1 MSSIRIYFSKLSTH
15 HNSLFLFA
23 PNCIILKQ
31 YSQLCAS
38 ILLGFIALAF
48 SSHAL
53 SQRSWPHALPDQ
65 ERDHVE
71 RIGFEQHTSRGIE
84 TPPPYDNIRT
94 AAEWE
99 EVEALT
105 ISWTDFPCIQKQIV
119 AAAKEECTV
128 IIFADDENQVTDYL
142 TGNQCG
148 GALTLDNIQV
158 VSAEYNSIWIRDYGA
173 NTVYGSWNDDR
184 VLVDWLYN
192 RPRPEDDAI
201 PDVLAETM
209 GIEIYSTTGVP
220 NDLMNTGGNWMSDGF
235 GTAFASELI
244 LEENNGGSTWWTDYP
259 DHTSAEID
267 QIISDFHGV
276 ETFITMPNLPYDGI
290 HHIDM
295 HMKLLDESTLLMAE
309 YPEGVAD
316 GPQINAN
323 LEYVLSNF
331 TTRWGTPFDV
341 IRIPSPP
348 EQGFGGGYP
357 DANGWYLTY
366 TNSVFVNNTI
376 LLPTYYTEYD
386 TTAVRIYEE
395 ALPGYNVVGIDCDN
409 NGEAIISLS
418 GAIHCITHTVGI
430 EDPLM
435 ISHLPLSD
443 TEDTENNYEVEAYI
457 SHRSEIASAFM
468 HWTTDPDDEW
478 SSVSM
483 ELISDETE
491 NWSANIPSQPAGTTV
506 YYYVEANAN
515 SGKMGTRPMPAPEG
529 WWSFDVI
536 DPSVSIVEQSVESP
550 LLQACPNPAAA
561 ITCIPVHLSRASE
574 GKLYLT
580 NALGQKALMIHR
592 GDFRAGPQK
601 YFFNAEGLA
610 QGAYLLTMD
619 LVNGERWTQH
629 LMIK

>member
-1 MSSIRIYFSKLSTH
+1 MVFV
-15 HNSLFLFA
+15 N
-23 PNCIILKQ
+23 
-31 YSQLCAS
+31 AS
-38 ILLGFIALAF
+38 NAQN
-48 SSHAL
+48 
-53 SQRSWPHALPDQ
+53 QRTWPHAITEQ
-65 ERDHVE
+65 ERDYVE
-71 RIGFEQHTSRGIE
+71 RIGFEPSVARGIE

-105 ISWTDFPCIQKQIV
+105 ISWTSFPCIQKQIV
-119 AAAKEECTV
+119 EAAKEECTV
-128 IIFADDENQVTDYL
+128 IIFADDMEEVTDYL

-148 GALTLDNIQV
+148 GALTLENIQIV
-158 VSAEYNSIWIRDYGA
+158 PTVYNSIWIRDYGA

-192 RPRPEDDAI
+192 RPRPDDDAI
-201 PDVLAETM
+201 PDVLASTM
-209 GIEIYSTTGVP
+209 GLELYSTTGTP

-244 LEENNGGSTWWTDYP
+244 IDENDGGSTWWTDYP
-259 DHTSAEID
+259 DHSEEEIN

-276 ETFITMPNLPYDGI
+276 DTYITMPNLPFDGI

-309 YPEGVAD
+309 YPEGTAD

-341 IRIPSPP
+341 VRIPSPP

-357 DANGWYLTY
+357 DENGWYLTY

-386 TTAVRIYEE
+386 TTALRIYEE

-435 ISHLPLSD
+435 ISHLPLPD
-443 TEDTENNYEVEAYI
+443 TDDTVNDYDVEAYI
-457 SHRSEIASAFM
+457 SHRSQIESATM
-468 HWTTDPDDEW
+468 HWSTNPASEWTAVPMALIDGETD
-478 SSVSM
+478 
-483 ELISDETE
+483 
-491 NWSANIPSQPAGTTV
+491 NWSASIPAQPLETTV

-515 SGKMGTRPMPAPEG
+515 SGKTGTRPMPAPDG
-529 WWSFDVI
+529 WWSFKVNDASLGI
-536 DPSVSIVEQSVESP
+536 NEIVQNSP
-550 LLQACPNPAAA
+550 LLQAFPNPASA
-561 ITCIPVHLSRASE
+561 ITCIPLHLRQAAE
-574 GKLYLT
+574 GQLYLS
-580 NALGQKALMIHR
+580 NALGQQIQMIHS
-592 GDFRAGPQK
+592 GDFRGGEQK
-601 YFFNAEGLA
+601 YFFDA
-610 QGAYLLTMD
+610 QGMAAGAYLLTLD
-619 LVNGERWTQH
+619 LDSGERWSQH
-629 LMIK
+629 LMIR

>member
-1 MSSIRIYFSKLSTH
+1 MVFV
-15 HNSLFLFA
+15 N
-23 PNCIILKQ
+23 
-31 YSQLCAS
+31 AS
-38 ILLGFIALAF
+38 NA
-48 SSHAL
+48 
-53 SQRSWPHALPDQ
+53 QTQPTWPHAITEQ
-65 ERDHVE
+65 ERDYVE
-71 RIGFEQHTSRGIE
+71 RVGFEPSVARGIE

-105 ISWTDFPCIQKQIV
+105 ISWTSFPCIQKQIV
-119 AAAKEECTV
+119 EAAKEECTV
-128 IIFADDENQVTDYL
+128 IIFAEDMEEVMDYL

-148 GALTLDNIQV
+148 GALTLENIQIV
-158 VSAEYNSIWIRDYGA
+158 PTVYNSIWIRDYGA

-201 PDVLAETM
+201 PDVLASTLGLEL
-209 GIEIYSTTGVP
+209 YSTTGTP

-244 LEENNGGSTWWTDYP
+244 IDENDGGSTWWTDYP
-259 DHTSAEID
+259 DHSEEEIN

-276 ETFITMPNLPYDGI
+276 DTYITMPNLPFDGI

-309 YPEGVAD
+309 YPEGTAD

-341 IRIPSPP
+341 VRIPSPP

-357 DANGWYLTY
+357 DENGWYLTY

-386 TTAVRIYEE
+386 TTALRIYEE

-435 ISHLPLSD
+435 ISHLPLPD
-443 TEDTENNYEVEAYI
+443 TDDTVNDYDVEAYI
-457 SHRSEIASAFM
+457 SHRSQIESATM
-468 HWTTDPDDEW
+468 HWSTNPASEW
-478 SSVSM
+478 TAVPM
-483 ELISDETE
+483 ALIDGETE
-491 NWSANIPSQPAGTTV
+491 NWSASIPAQPLETTV

-515 SGKMGTRPMPAPEG
+515 SGKTGTRPMPAPDG
-529 WWSFDVI
+529 WWSFNVNDASLGI
-536 DPSVSIVEQSVESP
+536 NEIEQNSP
-550 LLQACPNPAAA
+550 LLQAFPNPAAA
-561 ITCIPVHLSRASE
+561 ITCIPLHLRQAAE
-574 GKLYLT
+574 GQLYLS
-580 NALGQKALMIHR
+580 NALGQQIQMIHS
-592 GDFRAGPQK
+592 GDFRGGEQK
-601 YFFNAEGLA
+601 YFFDA
-610 QGAYLLTMD
+610 QSMAAGAYLLTLD
-619 LVNGERWTQH
+619 LDTGERWSQH
-629 LMIK
+629 LMIR

>member
-1 MSSIRIYFSKLSTH
+1 MFV
-15 HNSLFLFA
+15 N
-23 PNCIILKQ
+23 
-31 YSQLCAS
+31 AS
-38 ILLGFIALAF
+38 NA
-48 SSHAL
+48 
-53 SQRSWPHALPDQ
+53 QTQPTWPHAITEQ
-65 ERDHVE
+65 ERDYVE
-71 RIGFEQHTSRGIE
+71 RVGFEPSVARGIE

-105 ISWTDFPCIQKQIV
+105 ISWTSFPCIQKQIV
-119 AAAKEECTV
+119 EAAKEECTV
-128 IIFADDENQVTDYL
+128 IIFAEDMEEVTDYL

-148 GALTLDNIQV
+148 GALTLENIQIV
-158 VSAEYNSIWIRDYGA
+158 PTVYNSIWIRDYGA

-184 VLVDWLYN
+184 VLIDWLYN

-201 PDVLAETM
+201 PDVLASTLGLEL
-209 GIEIYSTTGVP
+209 YSTTGTP

-244 LEENNGGSTWWTDYP
+244 IDENDGGSTWWTDYP
-259 DHTSAEID
+259 DHSEEEIN

-276 ETFITMPNLPYDGI
+276 DTYITMPNLPFDGI

-309 YPEGVAD
+309 YPEGTAD

-341 IRIPSPP
+341 VRIPSPP

-357 DANGWYLTY
+357 DENGWYLTY

-386 TTAVRIYEE
+386 TTALRIYEE

-435 ISHLPLSD
+435 ISHLPLPD
-443 TEDTENNYEVEAYI
+443 TDDTVNDYDVEAYI
-457 SHRSEIASAFM
+457 SHRSQIESATM
-468 HWTTDPDDEW
+468 HWSTNPASEW
-478 SSVSM
+478 TAVPM
-483 ELISDETE
+483 ALIDGETE
-491 NWSANIPSQPAGTTV
+491 NWSASIPAQPLETTV

-515 SGKMGTRPMPAPEG
+515 SGKTGTRPMPAPDG
-529 WWSFDVI
+529 WWSFNVNDASLGI
-536 DPSVSIVEQSVESP
+536 NEIEQNSP
-550 LLQACPNPAAA
+550 LLQAFPNPAAA
-561 ITCIPVHLSRASE
+561 ITCIPLHLRQAAE
-574 GKLYLT
+574 GQLYLS
-580 NALGQKALMIHR
+580 NALGQQIKMIHS
-592 GDFRAGPQK
+592 GDFRGGEQK
-601 YFFNAEGLA
+601 YFFDA
-610 QGAYLLTMD
+610 QGMAAGAYLLTLD
-619 LVNGERWTQH
+619 LDTGKRWSQH
-629 LMIK
+629 LMIR

>member
-1 MSSIRIYFSKLSTH
+1 MVVA
-15 HNSLFLFA
+15 N
-23 PNCIILKQ
+23 
-31 YSQLCAS
+31 AS
-38 ILLGFIALAF
+38 NAQN
-48 SSHAL
+48 
-53 SQRSWPHALPDQ
+53 QRTWPHAITEQ
-65 ERDHVE
+65 ERDYVE
-71 RIGFEQHTSRGIE
+71 RIGFEPSAARGIE

-105 ISWTDFPCIQKQIV
+105 ISWTSFPCIQKQIV
-119 AAAKEECTV
+119 EAAKEECTV
-128 IIFADDENQVTDYL
+128 IIFADDMEEVTDYL

-148 GALTLDNIQV
+148 GALTLENIQIV
-158 VSAEYNSIWIRDYGA
+158 PSVYNSIWIRDYGA

-192 RPRPEDDAI
+192 RPRPDDDAI
-201 PDVLAETM
+201 PDVLASTLGLEL
-209 GIEIYSTTGVP
+209 YSTTGAP

-244 LEENNGGSTWWTDYP
+244 IDENDGGSTWWTDYP
-259 DHTSAEID
+259 DHSEEEIN

-276 ETFITMPNLPYDGI
+276 DTYITMPNLPFDGI

-309 YPEGVAD
+309 YPEGTAD

-341 IRIPSPP
+341 VRIPSPP

-357 DANGWYLTY
+357 DENGWYLTY

-386 TTAVRIYEE
+386 TTALRIYEE
-395 ALPGYNVVGIDCDN
+395 TLPGYNVVGIDCDN

-435 ISHLPLSD
+435 ISHLPLPD
-443 TEDTENNYEVEAYI
+443 TDDTVNDYAVEAYI
-457 SHRSEIASAFM
+457 SHRSQIESAIM
-468 HWTTDPDDEW
+468 HWRTSPASEW
-478 SSVSM
+478 NAVPM
-483 ELISDETE
+483 ALIDGETE
-491 NWSANIPSQPAGTTV
+491 NWIASIPAQPLETTV

-515 SGKMGTRPMPAPEG
+515 SGKTGTRPMPAPDG
-529 WWSFDVI
+529 WWSFNVNDASLGMSDFVQ
-536 DPSVSIVEQSVESP
+536 DSP
-550 LLQACPNPAAA
+550 LLQAFPNPAAA
-561 ITCIPVHLSRASE
+561 ITCIPLHLRQAAE
-574 GKLYLT
+574 GRLYLSNT
-580 NALGQKALMIHR
+580 LGQQIQMIHS
-592 GDFRAGPQK
+592 GDFRMGEQK
-601 YFFNAEGLA
+601 HFFNAQGMA
-610 QGAYLLTMD
+610 AGAYLLTLD
-619 LVNGERWTQH
+619 LDSGERWSQH
-629 LMIK
+629 LMIR

>member
-1 MSSIRIYFSKLSTH
+1 MVVA
-15 HNSLFLFA
+15 N
-23 PNCIILKQ
+23 
-31 YSQLCAS
+31 AS
-38 ILLGFIALAF
+38 NAQN
-48 SSHAL
+48 
-53 SQRSWPHALPDQ
+53 QRTWPHAITEQ
-65 ERDHVE
+65 ERDYVE
-71 RIGFEQHTSRGIE
+71 RIGFEPSAARGIE

-105 ISWTDFPCIQKQIV
+105 ISWTSFPCIQKQIV
-119 AAAKEECTV
+119 EAAKEECTV
-128 IIFADDENQVTDYL
+128 IIFADDMEEVTDYL

-148 GALTLDNIQV
+148 GALTLENIQIV
-158 VSAEYNSIWIRDYGA
+158 PSVYNSIWIRDYGA

-192 RPRPEDDAI
+192 RPRPDDDAI
-201 PDVLAETM
+201 PDVLASTLGLEL
-209 GIEIYSTTGVP
+209 YSTTGAP

-244 LEENNGGSTWWTDYP
+244 IDENDGGSTWWTDYP
-259 DHTSAEID
+259 DHSEEEIN

-276 ETFITMPNLPYDGI
+276 DTYITMPNLPFDGI

-309 YPEGVAD
+309 YPEGTAD

-341 IRIPSPP
+341 VRIPSPP

-357 DANGWYLTY
+357 DENGWYLTY

-386 TTAVRIYEE
+386 TTALRIYEE
-395 ALPGYNVVGIDCDN
+395 TLPGYNVVGIDCDN

-435 ISHLPLSD
+435 ISHLPLPD
-443 TEDTENNYEVEAYI
+443 TDDTVNDYAVEAYI
-457 SHRSEIASAFM
+457 SHRSQIESAIM
-468 HWTTDPDDEW
+468 HWRTSPASEW
-478 SSVSM
+478 NAVPM
-483 ELISDETE
+483 ALIDGETE
-491 NWSANIPSQPAGTTV
+491 NWIASIPAQPLETTV

-515 SGKMGTRPMPAPEG
+515 SGKTGTRPMPAPDG
-529 WWSFDVI
+529 WWSFNVNDASLGMS
-536 DPSVSIVEQSVESP
+536 DFAQDSP
-550 LLQACPNPAAA
+550 LLQAFPNPAAA
-561 ITCIPVHLSRASE
+561 ITCIPLHLRQAAE
-574 GKLYLT
+574 GRLYLSNT
-580 NALGQKALMIHR
+580 LGQQIQMIHS
-592 GDFRAGPQK
+592 GDFRMGEQK
-601 YFFNAEGLA
+601 HFFNAQGMA
-610 QGAYLLTMD
+610 AGAYLLTLD
-619 LVNGERWTQH
+619 LDSGERWSQH
-629 LMIK
+629 LMIR

>member
-1 MSSIRIYFSKLSTH
+1 MV
-15 HNSLFLFA
+15 FA
-23 PNCIILKQ
+23 N
-31 YSQLCAS
+31 AS
-38 ILLGFIALAF
+38 NAQN
-48 SSHAL
+48 
-53 SQRSWPHALPDQ
+53 QRTWPHAITEQ
-65 ERDHVE
+65 ERDYVE
-71 RIGFEQHTSRGIE
+71 RIGFEPSVARGIE

-105 ISWTDFPCIQKQIV
+105 ISWTSFPCIQKQIV
-119 AAAKEECTV
+119 EAAKEECTV
-128 IIFADDENQVTDYL
+128 IIFADDMEEVTDYL

-148 GALTLDNIQV
+148 GALTLENIQIV
-158 VSAEYNSIWIRDYGA
+158 PTVYNSIWIRDYGA

-192 RPRPEDDAI
+192 RPRPDDDAI
-201 PDVLAETM
+201 PDVLASTLGLEL
-209 GIEIYSTTGVP
+209 YSTTGAP

-244 LEENNGGSTWWTDYP
+244 IDENDGGSTWWTDYP
-259 DHTSAEID
+259 DHSEEEIN

-276 ETFITMPNLPYDGI
+276 DTYITMPNLPIDGI

-295 HMKLLDESTLLMAE
+295 HMKLLDESTLLKAE
-309 YPEGVAD
+309 YPEGTAD

-331 TTRWGTPFDV
+331 TTRWGTPFNV
-341 IRIPSPP
+341 VRIPSPP

-357 DANGWYLTY
+357 DENGWYLTY

-435 ISHLPLSD
+435 ISHLPLPD
-443 TEDTENNYEVEAYI
+443 TDDTVNDYAVEAYI
-457 SHRSEIASAFM
+457 SHRSQIESATM
-468 HWTTDPDDEW
+468 HWSTN
-478 SSVSM
+478 SVSEWNAVPM
-483 ELISDETE
+483 ALIDGETE
-491 NWSANIPSQPAGTTV
+491 NWSVSIPAQPLGTTV

-515 SGKMGTRPMPAPEG
+515 SGKTGTRPMPAPDG
-529 WWSFDVI
+529 WWSFNVNDASLGI
-536 DPSVSIVEQSVESP
+536 NEIVQNSP
-550 LLQACPNPAAA
+550 LLQAFPNPAAA
-561 ITCIPVHLSRASE
+561 ITCIPLHLRQASE
-574 GKLYLT
+574 GQLYLS
-580 NALGQKALMIHR
+580 NALGQQIQMIHS
-592 GDFRAGPQK
+592 GDFRGGEQK
-601 YFFNAEGLA
+601 YFFDA
-610 QGAYLLTMD
+610 QGMAAGAYLLTLD
-619 LVNGERWTQH
+619 LDSGERWSQH
-629 LMIK
+629 LMIR

>member
-1 MSSIRIYFSKLSTH
+1 MVFV
-15 HNSLFLFA
+15 N
-23 PNCIILKQ
+23 
-31 YSQLCAS
+31 AS
-38 ILLGFIALAF
+38 NAQT
-48 SSHAL
+48 
-53 SQRSWPHALPDQ
+53 QRTWPHAITEQ
-65 ERDHVE
+65 ERDYVE
-71 RIGFEQHTSRGIE
+71 RIGFEPSVARGIE

-105 ISWTDFPCIQKQIV
+105 ISWTSFPCIQKQIV
-119 AAAKEECTV
+119 EAAKEECTV
-128 IIFADDENQVTDYL
+128 IIFAEDMEEVTDYL

-148 GALTLDNIQV
+148 GALTLENIQIV
-158 VSAEYNSIWIRDYGA
+158 PTVYNSIWIRDYGA

-201 PDVLAETM
+201 PDVLASTLGLEL
-209 GIEIYSTTGVP
+209 YSTTGTP

-244 LEENNGGSTWWTDYP
+244 IDENDGGSTWWTDYP
-259 DHTSAEID
+259 DHSEEEIN

-276 ETFITMPNLPYDGI
+276 DTYITMPNLPFDGI

-309 YPEGVAD
+309 YPEGTAD

-341 IRIPSPP
+341 VRIPSPP

-357 DANGWYLTY
+357 DENGWYLTY

-386 TTAVRIYEE
+386 TTALRIYEE

-435 ISHLPLSD
+435 ISHLPLPD
-443 TEDTENNYEVEAYI
+443 TDDTVNDYDVEAYI
-457 SHRSEIASAFM
+457 SHRSQIESATM
-468 HWTTDPDDEW
+468 HWSTNPASEW
-478 SSVSM
+478 TAVPM
-483 ELISDETE
+483 ALIDGETE
-491 NWSANIPSQPAGTTV
+491 NWSASIPAQPLETTV

-515 SGKMGTRPMPAPEG
+515 SGKTGTRPMPAPDG
-529 WWSFDVI
+529 WWSFNVNDASLGI
-536 DPSVSIVEQSVESP
+536 NEIEQNSP
-550 LLQACPNPAAA
+550 LLQAFPNPAAA
-561 ITCIPVHLSRASE
+561 ITCIPLHLRQAAE
-574 GKLYLT
+574 GQLYLS
-580 NALGQKALMIHR
+580 NALGQQIQMIHS
-592 GDFRAGPQK
+592 GDFHGGEQK
-601 YFFNAEGLA
+601 YFFDA
-610 QGAYLLTMD
+610 QGMAAGAYLLTLD
-619 LVNGERWTQH
+619 LDTGERWSQH
-629 LMIK
+629 LMIR

>member
-1 MSSIRIYFSKLSTH
+1 MVFV
-15 HNSLFLFA
+15 N
-23 PNCIILKQ
+23 
-31 YSQLCAS
+31 AS
-38 ILLGFIALAF
+38 NA
-48 SSHAL
+48 
-53 SQRSWPHALPDQ
+53 QTQPTWPHAITEQ
-65 ERDHVE
+65 ERDYVE
-71 RIGFEQHTSRGIE
+71 RVGFEPSVARGIE

-105 ISWTDFPCIQKQIV
+105 ISWTSFPCIQKQIV
-119 AAAKEECTV
+119 EAAKEECTV
-128 IIFADDENQVTDYL
+128 IIFAEDMEEVMDYL

-148 GALTLDNIQV
+148 GALTLENIQIV
-158 VSAEYNSIWIRDYGA
+158 PTVYNSIWIRDYGA

-201 PDVLAETM
+201 PDVLASTLGLEL
-209 GIEIYSTTGVP
+209 YSTTGTP

-244 LEENNGGSTWWTDYP
+244 IDENDGGSTWWTDYP
-259 DHTSAEID
+259 DHSEEEIN

-276 ETFITMPNLPYDGI
+276 DTYITMPNLPFDGI

-309 YPEGVAD
+309 YPEGTAD

-341 IRIPSPP
+341 VRIPSPP

-357 DANGWYLTY
+357 DENGWYLTY

-386 TTAVRIYEE
+386 TTALRIYEE

-435 ISHLPLSD
+435 ISHLPLPD
-443 TEDTENNYEVEAYI
+443 TDDTVNDYDVEAYI
-457 SHRSEIASAFM
+457 SHRSQIESATM
-468 HWTTDPDDEW
+468 HWSTNPASEW
-478 SSVSM
+478 TAVPM
-483 ELISDETE
+483 ALIDGQTE
-491 NWSANIPSQPAGTTV
+491 NWSASIPAQPLETTV

-515 SGKMGTRPMPAPEG
+515 SGKTGTRPMPAPDG
-529 WWSFDVI
+529 WWSFNVNDASLGI
-536 DPSVSIVEQSVESP
+536 NEIEQNSP
-550 LLQACPNPAAA
+550 LLQAFPNPAAA
-561 ITCIPVHLSRASE
+561 ITCIPLHLRQAAE
-574 GKLYLT
+574 GQLYLS
-580 NALGQKALMIHR
+580 NALGQQIQMIHS
-592 GDFRAGPQK
+592 GDFRGGEQK
-601 YFFNAEGLA
+601 YFFDA
-610 QGAYLLTMD
+610 QSMAAGAYLLTLD
-619 LVNGERWTQH
+619 LDTGERWSQH
-629 LMIK
+629 LMIR

>member
-1 MSSIRIYFSKLSTH
+1 MV
-15 HNSLFLFA
+15 FA
-23 PNCIILKQ
+23 N
-31 YSQLCAS
+31 AS
-38 ILLGFIALAF
+38 NAQN
-48 SSHAL
+48 
-53 SQRSWPHALPDQ
+53 QRTWPHAITEQ
-65 ERDHVE
+65 ERDYVE
-71 RIGFEQHTSRGIE
+71 RIGFEPSVARGIE

-105 ISWTDFPCIQKQIV
+105 ISWTSFPCIQKQIV
-119 AAAKEECTV
+119 EAAKEECTV
-128 IIFADDENQVTDYL
+128 IIFADDMEEVTDYL

-148 GALTLDNIQV
+148 GALTLENIQIV
-158 VSAEYNSIWIRDYGA
+158 PTVYNSIWIRDYGA

-192 RPRPEDDAI
+192 RPRPDDDAI
-201 PDVLAETM
+201 PDVLASTLGLEL
-209 GIEIYSTTGVP
+209 YSTTGAP

-244 LEENNGGSTWWTDYP
+244 IDENDGGSTWWTDYP
-259 DHTSAEID
+259 DHSEEEIN

-276 ETFITMPNLPYDGI
+276 DTYITMPNLPFDGI

-309 YPEGVAD
+309 YPEGTAD

-331 TTRWGTPFDV
+331 TTRWGTPFNV
-341 IRIPSPP
+341 VRIPSPP

-357 DANGWYLTY
+357 DENGWYLTY

-435 ISHLPLSD
+435 ISHLPLPD
-443 TEDTENNYEVEAYI
+443 TDDTVNDYAVEAYI
-457 SHRSEIASAFM
+457 SHRSQIESATM
-468 HWTTDPDDEW
+468 HWSTN
-478 SSVSM
+478 SVSEWNAVPM
-483 ELISDETE
+483 ALIDGETE
-491 NWSANIPSQPAGTTV
+491 NWSVSIPAQPLGTTV

-515 SGKMGTRPMPAPEG
+515 SGKTGTRPMPAPDG
-529 WWSFDVI
+529 WWSFNVNDASLGI
-536 DPSVSIVEQSVESP
+536 NEIVQNSP
-550 LLQACPNPAAA
+550 LLQAFPNPAAA
-561 ITCIPVHLSRASE
+561 ITCIPLHLRQASE
-574 GKLYLT
+574 GQLYLS
-580 NALGQKALMIHR
+580 NALGQQIQMIHS
-592 GDFRAGPQK
+592 GDFRGGEQK
-601 YFFNAEGLA
+601 YFFDA
-610 QGAYLLTMD
+610 QGMAAGAYLLTLD
-619 LVNGERWTQH
+619 LDSGERWSQH
-629 LMIK
+629 LMIR

>member
-1 MSSIRIYFSKLSTH
+1 M
-15 HNSLFLFA
+15 FA
-23 PNCIILKQ
+23 N
-31 YSQLCAS
+31 AS
-38 ILLGFIALAF
+38 NAQT
-48 SSHAL
+48 
-53 SQRSWPHALPDQ
+53 QRTWPHAITEQ
-65 ERDHVE
+65 ERDYVE
-71 RIGFEQHTSRGIE
+71 RIGFEPSVARGIE

-105 ISWTDFPCIQKQIV
+105 ISWTSFPCIQKQIV
-119 AAAKEECTV
+119 EAAKEECTV
-128 IIFADDENQVTDYL
+128 IIFADDMEEVTDYL

-148 GALTLDNIQV
+148 GALTLENIQIV
-158 VSAEYNSIWIRDYGA
+158 PTVYNSIWIRDYGA
-173 NTVYGSWNDDR
+173 NTVYGTWNDDR

-201 PDVLAETM
+201 PDVLASTLGLEL
-209 GIEIYSTTGVP
+209 YSTTGTP

-244 LEENNGGSTWWTDYP
+244 IDENDGGSTWWTDYP
-259 DHTSAEID
+259 DHSEEEIN

-276 ETFITMPNLPYDGI
+276 DTYITMPNLPFDGI

-309 YPEGVAD
+309 YPEGIAD

-341 IRIPSPP
+341 VRIPSPP

-357 DANGWYLTY
+357 DENGWYLTY

-386 TTAVRIYEE
+386 TTALRIYEE
-395 ALPGYNVVGIDCDN
+395 TLPGYNVVGIDCDN

-435 ISHLPLSD
+435 ISHLPLPD
-443 TEDTENNYEVEAYI
+443 TDDTVNDYAVEAYI
-457 SHRSEIASAFM
+457 SHRSQIESAIM
-468 HWTTDPDDEW
+468 HWRTSPASEW
-478 SSVSM
+478 NAVPM
-483 ELISDETE
+483 ALIDGETE
-491 NWSANIPSQPAGTTV
+491 NWIASIPAQPLETTV

-515 SGKMGTRPMPAPEG
+515 SGKTGTRPMPAPDG
-529 WWSFDVI
+529 WWSFNINDASLGMS
-536 DPSVSIVEQSVESP
+536 DFAQDSP
-550 LLQACPNPAAA
+550 LLQAFPNPAAA
-561 ITCIPVHLSRASE
+561 ITCIPLHLRQAAE
-574 GKLYLT
+574 GRLYLSNT
-580 NALGQKALMIHR
+580 LGQQIQMIHS
-592 GDFRAGPQK
+592 GDFRMGEQK
-601 YFFNAEGLA
+601 HFFNAQGMA
-610 QGAYLLTMD
+610 AGAYLLTLD
-619 LVNGERWTQH
+619 LDSGERWSQH
-629 LMIK
+629 LMIR

>member
-1 MSSIRIYFSKLSTH
+1 MVFV
-15 HNSLFLFA
+15 N
-23 PNCIILKQ
+23 
-31 YSQLCAS
+31 AS
-38 ILLGFIALAF
+38 NAQN
-48 SSHAL
+48 
-53 SQRSWPHALPDQ
+53 QRTWPHAITEQ
-65 ERDHVE
+65 ERDYVE
-71 RIGFEQHTSRGIE
+71 RIGFEPSVARGIE

-105 ISWTDFPCIQKQIV
+105 ISWTSFPCIQKQIV
-119 AAAKEECTV
+119 EAAKEECTV
-128 IIFADDENQVTDYL
+128 IIFADDMEEVTDYL

-148 GALTLDNIQV
+148 GALTLENIQIV
-158 VSAEYNSIWIRDYGA
+158 PTVYNSIWIRDYGA

-201 PDVLAETM
+201 PDVLASTLGLEL
-209 GIEIYSTTGVP
+209 YSTTGTP

-244 LEENNGGSTWWTDYP
+244 IDENDGGSTWWTDYP
-259 DHTSAEID
+259 DHSEEEIN

-276 ETFITMPNLPYDGI
+276 DTYITMPNLPFDGI

-309 YPEGVAD
+309 YPEGTAD

-341 IRIPSPP
+341 VRIPSPP

-357 DANGWYLTY
+357 DENGWYLTY

-386 TTAVRIYEE
+386 TTALRIYEE

-435 ISHLPLSD
+435 ISHLPLPD
-443 TEDTENNYEVEAYI
+443 TDDTVNDYDVEAYI
-457 SHRSEIASAFM
+457 SHRSQIESATM
-468 HWTTDPDDEW
+468 HWSTNPASEW
-478 SSVSM
+478 TAVPM
-483 ELISDETE
+483 ALIDGETE
-491 NWSANIPSQPAGTTV
+491 NWSASIPAQPLETTV

-515 SGKMGTRPMPAPEG
+515 SGKMGTRPMPAPDG
-529 WWSFDVI
+529 WWSFNVNDASLGI
-536 DPSVSIVEQSVESP
+536 NEIEQNSP
-550 LLQACPNPAAA
+550 LLQAFPNPAAA
-561 ITCIPVHLSRASE
+561 ITCIPLHLRQAAE
-574 GKLYLT
+574 GQLYLS
-580 NALGQKALMIHR
+580 NALGQQIQMIHS
-592 GDFRAGPQK
+592 GDFRGGEQK
-601 YFFNAEGLA
+601 YFFDA
-610 QGAYLLTMD
+610 QGMAAGAYLLTLD
-619 LVNGERWTQH
+619 LDTGERWSQH
-629 LMIK
+629 LMIR

>member
-1 MSSIRIYFSKLSTH
+1 MV
-15 HNSLFLFA
+15 FA
-23 PNCIILKQ
+23 N
-31 YSQLCAS
+31 AS
-38 ILLGFIALAF
+38 NAQN
-48 SSHAL
+48 
-53 SQRSWPHALPDQ
+53 QRTWPHAITEQ
-65 ERDHVE
+65 ERDYVE
-71 RIGFEQHTSRGIE
+71 RIGFEPSVARGIE

-105 ISWTDFPCIQKQIV
+105 ISWTSFPCIQKQIV
-119 AAAKEECTV
+119 EAAKEECTV
-128 IIFADDENQVTDYL
+128 IIFADDMEEVTDYL

-148 GALTLDNIQV
+148 GALTLENIQIV
-158 VSAEYNSIWIRDYGA
+158 PTVYNSIWIRDYGA

-192 RPRPEDDAI
+192 RPRPDDDAI
-201 PDVLAETM
+201 PDVLASTLGLEL
-209 GIEIYSTTGVP
+209 YSTTGAP

-244 LEENNGGSTWWTDYP
+244 IDENDGGSTWWTDYP
-259 DHTSAEID
+259 DHSEEEIN

-276 ETFITMPNLPYDGI
+276 DTYITMPNLPFDGI

-309 YPEGVAD
+309 YPEGPAD

-331 TTRWGTPFDV
+331 TTRWGTPFNV
-341 IRIPSPP
+341 VRIPSPP

-357 DANGWYLTY
+357 DENGWYLTY

-435 ISHLPLSD
+435 ISHLPLPD
-443 TEDTENNYEVEAYI
+443 TDDTVNDYAVEAYI
-457 SHRSEIASAFM
+457 SHRSQIESATM
-468 HWTTDPDDEW
+468 HWSTN
-478 SSVSM
+478 SVSEWNAVPM
-483 ELISDETE
+483 ALIDGETE
-491 NWSANIPSQPAGTTV
+491 NWSVSIPAQPLGTTV

-515 SGKMGTRPMPAPEG
+515 SGKTGTRPMPAPDG
-529 WWSFDVI
+529 WWSFNVNDASLGI
-536 DPSVSIVEQSVESP
+536 NEIVQNSP
-550 LLQACPNPAAA
+550 LLQAFPNPAAA
-561 ITCIPVHLSRASE
+561 ITCIPLHLRQASE
-574 GKLYLT
+574 GQLYLS
-580 NALGQKALMIHR
+580 NALGQQIQMIHS
-592 GDFRAGPQK
+592 GDFRGGEQK
-601 YFFNAEGLA
+601 YFFDA
-610 QGAYLLTMD
+610 QGMAAGAYLLTLD
-619 LVNGERWTQH
+619 LDSGERWSQH
-629 LMIK
+629 LMIR

>member
-1 MSSIRIYFSKLSTH
+1 M
-15 HNSLFLFA
+15 
-23 PNCIILKQ
+23 KQ
-31 YSQLCAS
+31 LSQLFS
-38 ILLGFIALAF
+38 TIFLGFMVFANA
-48 SSHAL
+48 SNAQT
-53 SQRSWPHALPDQ
+53 QRTWPHAITEQ
-65 ERDHVE
+65 ERDYVE
-71 RIGFEQHTSRGIE
+71 RIGFEPSVARGIE

-105 ISWTDFPCIQKQIV
+105 ISWTSFPCIQKQIV
-119 AAAKEECTV
+119 EAAKEECTV
-128 IIFADDENQVTDYL
+128 IIFAEDMEEVTDYL

-148 GALTLDNIQV
+148 GALTLENIQIV
-158 VSAEYNSIWIRDYGA
+158 PTVYNSIWIRDYGA

-201 PDVLAETM
+201 PDVLASTLGLEL
-209 GIEIYSTTGVP
+209 YSTTGTP

-244 LEENNGGSTWWTDYP
+244 IDENDGGSTWWTDYP
-259 DHTSAEID
+259 DHSEEEIN

-276 ETFITMPNLPYDGI
+276 DTYITMPNLPFDGI

-309 YPEGVAD
+309 YPEGTAD

-331 TTRWGTPFDV
+331 TTRWGTPFEV
-341 IRIPSPP
+341 VRIPSPP

-357 DANGWYLTY
+357 DENGWYLTY

-386 TTAVRIYEE
+386 TTALRIYEE

-435 ISHLPLSD
+435 ISHLPLPDTDDTVSD
-443 TEDTENNYEVEAYI
+443 YDVEAYI
-457 SHRSEIASAFM
+457 SHRSQIESATM
-468 HWTTDPDDEW
+468 HWRTNPGSEW
-478 SSVSM
+478 TAVPM
-483 ELISDETE
+483 ALIDGETE
-491 NWSANIPSQPAGTTV
+491 NWSASIPAQPLETTV

-515 SGKMGTRPMPAPEG
+515 SGKTGTRPMPAPDG
-529 WWSFDVI
+529 WWSFNVNDASLGMNEI
-536 DPSVSIVEQSVESP
+536 EQNSP
-550 LLQACPNPAAA
+550 LLQAFPNPAAA
-561 ITCIPVHLSRASE
+561 ITCIPLQLRQAAE
-574 GKLYLT
+574 GQLYLS
-580 NALGQKALMIHR
+580 NALGQQIQMIHS
-592 GDFRAGPQK
+592 GDFRRGEQK
-601 YFFNAEGLA
+601 YFFDA
-610 QGAYLLTMD
+610 QGMAAGAYLLTLD
-619 LVNGERWTQH
+619 LDTGERWSQH
-629 LMIK
+629 LMIR

>member
-1 MSSIRIYFSKLSTH
+1 MVFV
-15 HNSLFLFA
+15 N
-23 PNCIILKQ
+23 
-31 YSQLCAS
+31 AS
-38 ILLGFIALAF
+38 NAQT
-48 SSHAL
+48 
-53 SQRSWPHALPDQ
+53 QRTWPHAITEQ
-65 ERDHVE
+65 ERDYVE
-71 RIGFEQHTSRGIE
+71 RIGFEPSVARGIE

-105 ISWTDFPCIQKQIV
+105 ISWTSFPCIQKQIV
-119 AAAKEECTV
+119 EAAKEECTV
-128 IIFADDENQVTDYL
+128 IIFAEDMEEVMDYL

-148 GALTLDNIQV
+148 GALTLENIQIV
-158 VSAEYNSIWIRDYGA
+158 PTVYNSIWIRDYGA

-201 PDVLAETM
+201 PDVLASTLGLEL
-209 GIEIYSTTGVP
+209 YSTTGTP

-244 LEENNGGSTWWTDYP
+244 IDENDGGSTWWTDYP
-259 DHTSAEID
+259 DHSEEEIN

-276 ETFITMPNLPYDGI
+276 DTYITMPNLPFDGI

-309 YPEGVAD
+309 YPEGTAD

-341 IRIPSPP
+341 VRIPSPP

-357 DANGWYLTY
+357 DENGWYLTY

-386 TTAVRIYEE
+386 TTALRIYEE

-435 ISHLPLSD
+435 ISHLPLPD
-443 TEDTENNYEVEAYI
+443 TDDTVNDYDVEAYI
-457 SHRSEIASAFM
+457 SHRSQIESATM
-468 HWTTDPDDEW
+468 HWSTNPASEW
-478 SSVSM
+478 TAVPM
-483 ELISDETE
+483 ALIDGETE
-491 NWSANIPSQPAGTTV
+491 NWSASIPAQPLETTV

-515 SGKMGTRPMPAPEG
+515 SGKTGTRPMPAPDG
-529 WWSFDVI
+529 WWSFNVNDASLGI
-536 DPSVSIVEQSVESP
+536 NEIEQNSP
-550 LLQACPNPAAA
+550 LLQAFPNPAAA
-561 ITCIPVHLSRASE
+561 ITCIPLHLRQAAE
-574 GKLYLT
+574 GQLYLS
-580 NALGQKALMIHR
+580 NALGQQIKMIHS
-592 GDFRAGPQK
+592 GDFRGGEQK
-601 YFFNAEGLA
+601 YFFDA
-610 QGAYLLTMD
+610 QSMAAGAYLLTLD
-619 LVNGERWTQH
+619 LDTGERWSQH
-629 LMIK
+629 LMIR

>member
-1 MSSIRIYFSKLSTH
+1 MVFV
-15 HNSLFLFA
+15 N
-23 PNCIILKQ
+23 
-31 YSQLCAS
+31 AS
-38 ILLGFIALAF
+38 NA
-48 SSHAL
+48 
-53 SQRSWPHALPDQ
+53 QTQPTWPHAITEQ
-65 ERDHVE
+65 ERDYVE
-71 RIGFEQHTSRGIE
+71 RVGFEPSVARGIE

-105 ISWTDFPCIQKQIV
+105 ISWTSFPCIQKQIV
-119 AAAKEECTV
+119 EAAKEECKV
-128 IIFADDENQVTDYL
+128 IIFAEDMEEVMDYL

-148 GALTLDNIQV
+148 GALTLENIQIV
-158 VSAEYNSIWIRDYGA
+158 PTVYNSIWIRDYGA

-201 PDVLAETM
+201 PDVLASTLGLEL
-209 GIEIYSTTGVP
+209 YSTTGTP

-244 LEENNGGSTWWTDYP
+244 IDENDGGSTWWTDYP
-259 DHTSAEID
+259 DHSEEEIN

-276 ETFITMPNLPYDGI
+276 DTYITMPNLPFDGI

-309 YPEGVAD
+309 YPEGTAD

-341 IRIPSPP
+341 VRIPSPP

-357 DANGWYLTY
+357 DENGWYLTY

-386 TTAVRIYEE
+386 TTALRIYEE

-435 ISHLPLSD
+435 ISHLPLPD
-443 TEDTENNYEVEAYI
+443 TDDTVNDYDVEAYI
-457 SHRSEIASAFM
+457 SHRSQIESATM
-468 HWTTDPDDEW
+468 HWSTNPASEW
-478 SSVSM
+478 TAVPM
-483 ELISDETE
+483 ALIDGETE
-491 NWSANIPSQPAGTTV
+491 NWSASIPAQPLETTV

-515 SGKMGTRPMPAPEG
+515 SGKTGTRPMPAPDG
-529 WWSFDVI
+529 WWSFNVNDASLGI
-536 DPSVSIVEQSVESP
+536 NEIEQNSP
-550 LLQACPNPAAA
+550 LLQAFPNPAAA
-561 ITCIPVHLSRASE
+561 ITCIPLHLRQAAE
-574 GKLYLT
+574 GQLYLS
-580 NALGQKALMIHR
+580 NALGQQIQMIHS
-592 GDFRAGPQK
+592 GDFRGGEQK
-601 YFFNAEGLA
+601 YFFDA
-610 QGAYLLTMD
+610 QGMAAGAYLLTLD
-619 LVNGERWTQH
+619 LDTGERWSQH
-629 LMIK
+629 LMIR

>member
-1 MSSIRIYFSKLSTH
+1 LSH
-15 HNSLFLFA
+15 LNLLFLSL
-23 PNCIILKQ
+23 PNSFILKQ
-31 YSQLCAS
+31 LSQLCAS
-38 ILLGFIALAF
+38 ALLFFIAVNF
-48 SSHAL
+48 PSDSV
-53 SQRSWPHALPDQ
+53 SQRSWPHALTDQ

-71 RIGFEQHTSRGIE
+71 RIGFEPHVVRGIE

-119 AAAKEECTV
+119 EAAKEECTV
-128 IIFADDENQVTDYL
+128 IIFADDEEEVINYL
-142 TGNQCG
+142 TGNACG
-148 GALTLDNIQV
+148 GPLTLENVQIV
-158 VSAEYNSIWIRDYGA
+158 PTEYNSIWIRDYGA

-209 GIEIYSTTGVP
+209 DLEIYSTTGAP

-259 DHTSAEID
+259 DHSANDID
-267 QIISDFHGV
+267 QIIQDFHGV
-276 ETFITMPNLPYDGI
+276 DTYITMPNLPYDGI

-331 TTRWGTPFDV
+331 TTRWGTPFEV

-348 EQGFGGGYP
+348 EQGWGGGYP

-386 TTAVRIYEE
+386 TTALRIYDE

-435 ISHLPLSD
+435 ISHLPLLD
-443 TEDTENNYEVEAYI
+443 TEDTINDYTVEAYI
-457 SHRSEIASAFM
+457 SHRSEILSANM
-468 HWTTDPDDEW
+468 QWSTSLDAEW
-478 SSVSM
+478 NNVPMALLSG
-483 ELISDETE
+483 ETE
-491 NWSANIPSQPAGTTV
+491 NWSANIPAQPAGTSL
-506 YYYVEANAN
+506 YYYVEAEAN
-515 SGKMGTRPMPAPEG
+515 SGKTGTRPMPAPEG
-529 WWSFDVI
+529 WWSFNVI
-536 DPSVSIVEQSVESP
+536 DENVGIDEHFLDTPF
-550 LLQACPNPAAA
+550 LQAFPNPASA
-561 ITCIPVHLSRASE
+561 ITCIPLDLPRASK
-574 GKLYLT
+574 GQLYLS
-580 NALGQKALMIHR
+580 NALGQKILVIHN
-592 GDFRAGPQK
+592 GDINAGINK
-601 YFFNAEGLA
+601 YFFDAQGMA
-610 QGAYLLTMD
+610 QGAYILSLD
-619 LVNGERWTQH
+619 FENGQRWSQH